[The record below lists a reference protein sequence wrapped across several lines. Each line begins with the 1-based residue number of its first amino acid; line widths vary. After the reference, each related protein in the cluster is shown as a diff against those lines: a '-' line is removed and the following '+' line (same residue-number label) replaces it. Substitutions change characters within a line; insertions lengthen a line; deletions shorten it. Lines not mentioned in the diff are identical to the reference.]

1 VLNASAN
8 PGQAGM
14 GTNVCIMDSDGTPEQ
29 KFYIKV
35 HEEKVPGKFTYR
47 IISLS
52 NDNKYYVD
60 VYGKGDTVVA
70 GANVHIWGIST
81 SGNNIW
87 SIEEEGGYYI
97 IRNSLNSNL
106 VLTAASSTNRANV
119 SIQEYS
125 PSNTLQK
132 WKLSKIN

>member
-1 VLNASAN
+1 
-8 PGQAGM
+8 M

-35 HEEKVPGKFTYR
+35 HEEKEPGKFTYR

-52 NDNKYYVD
+52 NDKGYYID
-60 VYGKGDTVVA
+60 VYGKPGHVVA
-70 GANVHIWGIST
+70 GANVHIWGDT
-81 SGNNIW
+81 LSGNNIW

-119 SIQEYS
+119 GIQEYS

-132 WKLSKIN
+132 WKLSKTN